1 MLAQHLHYQPALCFI
16 WPVLDAHVA
25 AINSCLSPTGV
36 IRAAFED

>member
-1 MLAQHLHYQPALCFI
+1 MLAQHLHHKPAFGPV

-25 AINSCLSPTGV
+25 TVNSSLSPTGV